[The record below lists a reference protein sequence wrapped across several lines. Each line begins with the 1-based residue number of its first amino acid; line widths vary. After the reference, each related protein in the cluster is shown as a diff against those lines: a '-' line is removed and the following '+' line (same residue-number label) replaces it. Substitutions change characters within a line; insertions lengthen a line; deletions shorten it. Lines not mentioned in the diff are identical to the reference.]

1 MPISKP
7 HSTLGAK
14 NTGSCSLLANYLD
27 KENIELEAIINKQN
41 SLSEIRHFQ
50 DRKQDFFNSNRMDIS
65 LIEVIDSIDNNKKKL
80 CKIDAKYYSPT
91 ISFSQSELNHL
102 VLLVTEKK
110 VINDIWKLNSD
121 ELKKYNELLKEYVKK
136 VMDNYADN
144 FNRQNKGLK
153 SGNDLVYYAKIE
165 HFRKFKGTDPEV
177 KKGLFKNGDYKPGL
191 NSHAHI
197 IVSRKDKT
205 QRLKLDPT
213 VQERSTQRTIGGNA
227 YQIGF
232 DRMKWTESNE
242 RTFDSFFNY
251 NRMEN
256 ERFENQN
263 ILKNGSP
270 REKDVVIHKIKGQAM
285 KIESKIKK
293 GKTPLSKRFKR

>member
-41 SLSEIRHFQ
+41 SFSEIKHFQ
-50 DRKQDFFNSNRMDIS
+50 DRKQDFFNSNRMNIS
-65 LIEVIDSIDNNKKKL
+65 LIDVIDSIDNNKKKL
-80 CKIDAKYYSPT
+80 GKIDAKYYSPT

-102 VLLVTEKK
+102 ILLATEKK
-110 VINDIWKLNSD
+110 EINDIWKLSSD
-121 ELKKYNELLKEYVKK
+121 ELKKYDGLLKEYVKK

-153 SGNDLVYYAKIE
+153 NGNDLVYYAKIE

-205 QRLKLDPT
+205 QSLKLDPT
-213 VQERSTQRTIGGNA
+213 VQERSTQRIIGGNA

-232 DRMKWTESNE
+232 DRMKWTKNNE

-251 NRMEN
+251 NRMEL
-256 ERFENQN
+256 EKFENQY

-270 REKDVVIHKIKGQAM
+270 RERDVVNLKINGQAI
-285 KIESKIKK
+285 KVENEIKK
-293 GKTPLSKRFKR
+293 EKTQLSKGFER